1 MCAKRSS
8 EHFQAEQT
16 TSTSKKQSF
25 SYCSQTLCEYAQAF
39 RDPLNRHFDMEMAQY
54 LIGPLNI
61 NHISRSM
68 YHNNINHQCT
78 TVEQIGRLVVL
89 MDSRRSKCEH
99 YDFWNNFNHM
109 LILTVYG
116 EEYNTSEVLRKV
128 SEAVEKIENYYSS
141 RGIVPEATC
150 LNPH

>member
-1 MCAKRSS
+1 MCAKRSA
-8 EHFQAEQT
+8 EHFRAEQT
-16 TSTSKKQSF
+16 TSTSKKPSF

-89 MDSRRSKCEH
+89 MDSRK
-99 YDFWNNFNHM
+99 M
-109 LILTVYG
+109 YG

-128 SEAVEKIENYYSS
+128 SEAVEKIEHYYSS
-141 RGIVPEATC
+141 RGIVPEVTC